1 MRPEPKD
8 HELRMCVGGLIGLV
22 HGNVALG
29 DDLNDL
35 IRNLS
40 RQYIRHHA
48 VGLPQLV
55 IGGGSPFDIVV
66 PARRDSFVRGQN
78 NYRGDR
84 RVFQLQAACGR
95 LGHVCFEYNPCK
107 QEMFNYVVISV

>member
-1 MRPEPKD
+1 MA
-8 HELRMCVGGLIGLV
+8 
-22 HGNVALG
+22 GNVVLR
-29 DDLNDL
+29 DDLSDL

-48 VGLPQLV
+48 IGLPQII
-55 IGGGSPFDIVV
+55 IGSGSPFDIVV

-78 NYRGDR
+78 NYRGGR

-95 LGHVCFEYNPCK
+95 VGHVCFEYNPCK